1 MIGQIEI
8 WQIGVSKEI
17 NVLQNTTFNT
27 LTANY
32 EYSGSNRENLPLP
45 IQIQLF
51 EKLKVFCC
59 IFIAF
64 LESTLSFE
72 RFEKNESPSL
82 SVSEIIDSKKRAYS
96 NASKVLF
103 LKTIWQWTC

>member
-32 EYSGSNRENLPLP
+32 EYSVSNRENLPLP

-72 RFEKNESPSL
+72 RFEKKW
-82 SVSEIIDSKKRAYS
+82 VS
-96 NASKVLF
+96 
-103 LKTIWQWTC
+103 